1 MSRVLLGTSKE
12 TAKLVDLL
20 AKSVDSYFEDHAV
33 GEHEYA
39 KMLAQQLRELPEHIS
54 GPLEHLTAVAASD
67 VDAGPAAATSSSKP
81 LSADALK
88 LEQEIQDI
96 ARRLVE
102 RRQSLPSRLA
112 QMVAEGMEALRP
124 RAEALSDLLDAEA
137 PGAPAEAGCAPAE
150 GPSEIK
156 ARFAGVSGKLPGL
169 RTRLERVVQ
178 RLERSLAAVEA
189 ERGAR
194 KPPSE
199 GGASRQEPR
208 RASFNPLA
216 SPPAQ
221 ARAATD
227 DDPRTPPTRGAEPKR
242 ARDAQL
248 SPAFQEAMESGRITT
263 RKRSRTSPP
272 GP

>member
-1 MSRVLLGTSKE
+1 MPH
-12 TAKLVDLL
+12 
-20 AKSVDSYFEDHAV
+20 F
-33 GEHEYA
+33 
-39 KMLAQQLRELPEHIS
+39 LP
-54 GPLEHLTAVAASD
+54 AVAASD

-169 RTRLERVVQ
+169 RTRLER
-178 RLERSLAAVEA
+178 SLAAVEA

-199 GGASRQEPR
+199 GGASRQVTCR
-208 RASFNPLA
+208 VST
-216 SPPAQ
+216 
-221 ARAATD
+221 AAL
-227 DDPRTPPTRGAEPKR
+227 G
-242 ARDAQL
+242 Q
-248 SPAFQEAMESGRITT
+248 
-263 RKRSRTSPP
+263 
-272 GP
+272 